1 MCPRAGSGDKQ
12 ANEWQAIY
20 ATPIASSLNEDAP
33 GANLTVSEASSL
45 VQLCAF
51 DTVYKETSSP
61 FCALFKQADFNAF
74 EYYTDLEKFYN
85 TG

>member
-1 MCPRAGSGDKQ
+1 MCPSAGSGEKQ
-12 ANEWQAIY
+12 ANEWQTIFA
-20 ATPIASSLNEDAP
+20 APIAYSLNKDAP
-33 GANLTVSEASSL
+33 GANLTASEASGL
-45 VQLCAF
+45 IQLCAF
-51 DTVYKETSSP
+51 DTVYKEASSP